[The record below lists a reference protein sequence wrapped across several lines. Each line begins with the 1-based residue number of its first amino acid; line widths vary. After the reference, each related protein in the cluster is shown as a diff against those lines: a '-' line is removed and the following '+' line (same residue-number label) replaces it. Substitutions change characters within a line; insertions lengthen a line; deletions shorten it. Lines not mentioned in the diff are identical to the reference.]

1 MSKLVKY
8 FEFLDNSYL
17 SEDELFEM
25 ANVTEETTG
34 IKDVVIWIGPN
45 PMSHGKRVKISNI
58 PNKISSSDCF
68 TITIPKFEIV
78 GEMNTKF
85 IDSIK
90 LENIKKFILNNL
102 SLIEDYSDYKIS
114 TKQLLDGLKPI

>member
-1 MSKLVKY
+1 MKNIFKY
-8 FEFLDNSYL
+8 FEFFDNSNSL
-17 SEDELFEM
+17 SEDELLEM

-45 PMSHGKRVKISNI
+45 PKSHGKRVKISNI
-58 PNKISSSDCF
+58 PDKISSSDCF
-68 TITIPKFEIV
+68 TLTIPKFEIGDV
-78 GEMNTKF
+78 NTNF

-90 LENIKKFILNNL
+90 MKKIKQFILNNQ

-114 TKQLLDGLKPI
+114 TKQLLDGLKPV

>member
-25 ANVTEETTG
+25 DNVTEETTG
-34 IKDVVIWIGPN
+34 IKDVVIWVGPN
-45 PMSHGKRVKISNI
+45 PKSQGKRVKISNI

-90 LENIKKFILNNL
+90 LENIKKFISNNL

>member
-45 PMSHGKRVKISNI
+45 PKSHGKRVKISNI

-90 LENIKKFILNNL
+90 LENIKKFISNNL

>member
-85 IDSIK
+85 IESIK
-90 LENIKKFILNNL
+90 LENIKKFISNNL

>member
-90 LENIKKFILNNL
+90 LENIKKFISNNL